1 MKSFNYLLVLF
12 CCALI
17 STHVHSQNVAQLNT
31 GSGLLPVP
39 QKLWLS
45 DTRYLLDGSW
55 SINTAGAILKTDPA
69 ITSLSSAL
77 KERFGLTLN
86 PSTNGGTGS
95 IQLIIKPGSVKIGE
109 TTDSNRTSL
118 RKQAYRLKLES
129 RRITISANHNQGL
142 FYGIQT
148 LIQLLKEDKGKIFFA
163 GGVIEDWPNLDL
175 RMIYWDDAHHLE
187 RLDAMKRAIRQAS
200 YYKINAFSLK
210 LEGHFEFS
218 AAKPI
223 IEPYAYTP
231 KEFQELTEYAKAH
244 YVELVPYL
252 DAPAHLSFILK
263 HPEYASLRS
272 FPNSNYEL
280 SVTNPKAD
288 ALIMGMAN
296 NLIDANKGGKYFLL
310 STDEAY
316 YVGKAASE
324 KKRAEELGSNGKLFA
339 EYITRISN
347 QLHKNGRKVII
358 WAEYP
363 LTALDINS
371 IPSHIINGVY
381 NNKWAPVF
389 NEHGMRQ
396 LIYTAV
402 QGEEPLFP
410 NYYKFP
416 EKKDSQ
422 SNLALSDDK
431 QQQSDIAEGSINDV
445 LKEVTSAIAAG
456 NSNFMG
462 VIVAAWGD
470 AGLNPETFWLGY
482 AAGAATGWN
491 NKQQTSQDLMTRFF
505 TSFYGHNAI
514 DMGKVYQLLISQ
526 SQFWENSW
534 EWEASKNRTPL
545 FGNSDT
551 IYATPMPAK
560 DQKLAPLPV
569 PSAGNLS
576 VNVNWGENNK
586 EKLILVEKYLE
597 ENDELMNLLQQNML
611 KADYQH
617 YNLQVLFTVAQLCR
631 QNLNM
636 LLDLKRIN
644 EFLILS
650 SDIASIHP
658 LLAISLLDQALDQV
672 KRIRNDRNQVLDAV
686 NTVWYQD
693 WYPRVAEA
701 NGRKYLDQ
709 VDDVKDHP
717 PARTVDMSYLIYR
730 ELKYPLGQWA
740 EEVRKV
746 RNQFARDNNLPIR
759 EEIINWLKH

>member
-55 SINTAGAILKTDPA
+55 SINTTGAILKTDPA

-339 EYITRISN
+339 EYITKISN

-396 LIYTAV
+396 LIYTAT

-456 NSNFMG
+456 NSDFMG

-482 AAGAATGWN
+482 AAGAAPGWN
-491 NKQQTSQDLMTRFF
+491 HKQQTSQDLMTRFF

-534 EWEASKNRTPL
+534 EWEASKNRTPI

-569 PSAGNLS
+569 PSANLS
-576 VNVNWGENNK
+576 VNVNWGEDNK

-650 SDIASIHP
+650 SDVASMRP

>member
-1 MKSFNYLLVLF
+1 MESFYYLLLFF

-17 STHVHSQNVAQLNT
+17 SPHVHSQNVAQLNP
-31 GSGLLPVP
+31 GWGLLPVP
-39 QKLWLS
+39 QKVSLS

-55 SINTAGAILKTDPA
+55 SINTTGTILKTDPA
-69 ITSLSSAL
+69 IISLTSAL

-86 PSTNGGTGS
+86 PSSHGGTGS

-118 RKQAYRLKLES
+118 RKQAYRLKLDS

-148 LIQLLKEDKGKIFFA
+148 FIQLLKEDKGKISFA

-187 RLDAMKRAIRQAS
+187 RLEAMKRAIRQAS

-218 AAKPI
+218 AAKAI

-231 KEFQELTEYAKAH
+231 KEFQELTDYAKAH

-263 HPEYASLRS
+263 HPEYASLQS

-288 ALIMGMAN
+288 ALILGMAN

-316 YVGKAASE
+316 YAGKGASE
-324 KKRAEELGSNGKLFA
+324 KKRAEELGSNGKLLA

-347 QLHKNGRKVII
+347 QLHKKGRKVII

-363 LTALDINS
+363 LTQSDIHS

-381 NNKWAPVF
+381 NNKWAPRF

-396 LIYTAV
+396 LIYTAT

-422 SNLALSDDK
+422 SNLAHTDDE
-431 QQQSDIAEGSINDV
+431 QQQGDITKGRVNEV

-456 NSNFMG
+456 NSDFMG

-482 AAGAATGWN
+482 AAGAAPGWN
-491 NKQQTSQDLMTRFF
+491 NKHQTSQDLMNRFF
-505 TSFYGHNAI
+505 SSFYGHNAI

-526 SQFWENSW
+526 SRFWENSW
-534 EWEASKNRTPL
+534 EWEASKNRTPI

-569 PSAGNLS
+569 PSVANLS
-576 VNVNWGENNK
+576 VNVDWGENNK
-586 EKLILVEKYLE
+586 EKLVSVEKYLE
-597 ENDELMNLLQQNML
+597 ENDELMNLLLENML
-611 KADYQH
+611 KANYQH

-644 EFLILS
+644 EFLTIFS
-650 SDIASIHP
+650 HVASINP
-658 LLAISLLDQALDQV
+658 LVAISLLDQALDQV
-672 KRIRNDRNQVLDAV
+672 KRIRNDRNLVLDAV
-686 NTVWYQD
+686 TKVWYQD

-717 PARTVDMSYLIYR
+717 PIRTVDMSYLIYR

-759 EEIINWLKH
+759 EEMINWLKY

>member
-1 MKSFNYLLVLF
+1 MKSFYYLLPFF

-17 STHVHSQNVAQLNT
+17 STHVHSQNFAQLNP

-39 QKLWLS
+39 QKVTLS
-45 DTRYLLDGSW
+45 DTRYLLDGTW
-55 SINTAGAILKTDPA
+55 SINTTGAILKTDPA
-69 ITSLSSAL
+69 IISLTSAL

-86 PSTNGGTGS
+86 PSTHGGTGS

-109 TTDSNRTSL
+109 STDSNRTSL
-118 RKQAYRLKLES
+118 SNQAYRLKLDS

-148 LIQLLKEDKGKIFFA
+148 FIQLLKENNGKLFFA

-187 RLDAMKRAIRQAS
+187 RLDAMKWAIRQAS

-218 AAKPI
+218 VAKPI

-231 KEFQELTEYAKAH
+231 KELQELTNYAKAH

-252 DAPAHLSFILK
+252 DAPAHISFILK
-263 HPEYASLRS
+263 HPEYANLRS

-288 ALIMGMAN
+288 ALILGMAN
-296 NLIDANKGGKYFLL
+296 DLIEANKGGKYFLL

-316 YVGKAASE
+316 YAGQGASE
-324 KKRAEELGSNGKLFA
+324 KKRAEELGSNGKLLA

-347 QLHKNGRKVII
+347 QLHKKGRKVII

-363 LTALDINS
+363 LTAVDINS
-371 IPSHIINGVY
+371 IPSQIINGVY
-381 NNKWAPVF
+381 NNAWAPLF
-389 NEHGMRQ
+389 NEHGIRQ
-396 LIYTAV
+396 LIYTST

-416 EKKDSQ
+416 DKRDSQ
-422 SNLALSDDK
+422 SNLALSYDK
-431 QQQSDIAEGSINDV
+431 MLQSDIAKGSINEV
-445 LKEVTSAIAAG
+445 LKEVTSAITAG

-470 AGLNPETFWLGY
+470 AGLHPETFWLGY

-491 NKQQTSQDLMTRFF
+491 HKQQTSQDLLTGFF
-505 TSFYGHNAI
+505 SSFYGGSAI
-514 DMGKVYQLLISQ
+514 DMDKVYQLLSSQ
-526 SQFWENSW
+526 CQFWENSW
-534 EWEASKNRTPL
+534 EWEVSKNRTPI

-551 IYATPMPAK
+551 IYATPMRAK
-560 DQKLAPLPV
+560 DQRLEPLPV
-569 PSAGNLS
+569 PSAVNLS
-576 VNVNWGENNK
+576 VNVNWVENNK
-586 EKLILVEKYLE
+586 DKLVLVEKYLE
-597 ENDELMNLLQQNML
+597 ENDKLMKLLQENMV

-617 YNLQVLFTVAQLCR
+617 YNLQVLFTIAQLCR
-631 QNLNM
+631 QSLNM

-644 EFLILS
+644 EFLILAS
-650 SDIASIHP
+650 NIAPVNP
-658 LLAISLLDQALDQV
+658 LVAISLVDQALDQV
-672 KRIRNDRNQVLDAV
+672 TKIRNDRNLVLDAV
-686 NTVWYQD
+686 TTVWYHD

-740 EEVRKV
+740 EEVRKL
-746 RNQFARDNNLPIR
+746 RNQFARDNNLNIR
-759 EEIINWLKH
+759 GELINWLKY

>member
-17 STHVHSQNVAQLNT
+17 SPHIHAQNVAQLNT

-39 QKLWLS
+39 QRLWLS

-55 SINTAGAILKTDPA
+55 SINTTGAILKTDPA
-69 ITSLSSAL
+69 ITSLISAL

-86 PSTNGGTGS
+86 PSTNGGKGS

-231 KEFQELTEYAKAH
+231 KEFQELTDYAKAH

-324 KKRAEELGSNGKLFA
+324 KKRAGELGSNGKLFA
-339 EYITRISN
+339 GYITRISN

-389 NEHGMRQ
+389 TEHGIRQ
-396 LIYTAV
+396 LIYTAT

-410 NYYKFP
+410 NYYTFP

-422 SNLALSDDK
+422 SNLALRDDK

-456 NSNFMG
+456 NSDFMG

-482 AAGAATGWN
+482 AAGAASGWN

-526 SQFWENSW
+526 SRFWENSW
-534 EWEASKNRTPL
+534 EWETSKNRTPI

-611 KADYQH
+611 KAEYQH

-650 SDIASIHP
+650 SDVASMRP

-759 EEIINWLKH
+759 EEMINWLKH